1 MRRSS
6 VIFLVLLF
14 PSLISAQR
22 MTRDEY
28 IIEYKDLAMQEMLR
42 SGVPASI
49 TIAQGM
55 LESDNGNSRLARK
68 ANNHFG
74 IKCHS
79 DWRGRKIYHDDD
91 ERNECFRRY
100 KSVYD
105 SYVDHSDF
113 LTYKQRYA
121 FLFDLEI
128 TDYRGWARG
137 LKKAGYAT
145 HRKYAVLLIQ
155 IIEENELHK
164 YDLLALDEYDPE
176 EDVALG
182 EKEGG
187 TRPILMNNRID
198 YIIVR
203 PGDTFENLN
212 NELRLLDFELFK
224 YNNLT
229 PDSTL
234 EAGEILYLQPKR
246 NRAEKGKDYHILKA
260 DETLYEI
267 SQVYGVKLE
276 KLYQKNNIEP
286 GEKVKPGTKINLRK
300 RKGGGLFNFDNQK
313 ESIPEENEDFRFEF
327 DN

>member
-6 VIFLVLLF
+6 VIFLVLFF
-14 PSLISAQR
+14 PSLMFAQR
-22 MTRDEY
+22 MTREEY
-28 IIEYKDLAMQEMLR
+28 IHEYKDLAMSEMLR
-42 SGVPASI
+42 TGIPASI
-49 TIAQGM
+49 KLAQGL
-55 LESDNGNSRLARK
+55 LESNNGNSTLARK
-68 ANNHFG
+68 GNNHFG
-74 IKCHS
+74 IKCHN
-79 DWRGRKIYHDDD
+79 DWKGRRIHHDDD
-91 ERNECFRRY
+91 EKNECFRRY
-100 KSVYD
+100 KSVHE

-113 LTYKQRYA
+113 LQYRNRYA

-128 TDYRGWARG
+128 TDYKAWAKG

-145 HRKYAVLLIQ
+145 NRKYADLLIR

-164 YDLLALDEYDPE
+164 YDLLALDEYDPA

-182 EKEGG
+182 QEEGE
-187 TRPILMNNRID
+187 TRPVLMNNRID

-203 PGDTFENLN
+203 PGDTFESLN
-212 NELRLLDFELFK
+212 EELRLLDFELYK

-246 NRAEKGKDYHILKA
+246 NRAEKGKEYHILKA

-267 SQVYGVKLE
+267 SQVYGVKLD
-276 KLYQKNNIEP
+276 KLYEKNNLEP
-286 GEKVKPGTKINLRK
+286 GEKVQPGTKISLRK
-300 RKGGGLFNFDNQK
+300 RKGGGLFSFGDQQ
-313 ESIPEENEDFRFEF
+313 ESIPEENKEFRFEF